1 MVEVGEKKNLN
12 LIETTVMSVHQ
23 GIVQVGHVIVETG

>member
-12 LIETTVMSVHQ
+12 LLEIVVMTDQ
-23 GIVQVGHVIVETG
+23 GIIHGIVETG